1 MFEIGNSL
9 REARVRRGVDFAQA
23 ELATKIRGKYLR
35 ALEDEQFALL
45 PAQTYV
51 KGFLR
56 TYAEYLGLDG
66 QLYVDEFNSR
76 FVTGS
81 DEHEPRARRSAA
93 ARPQR
98 RNRRS
103 ETNLILLALAA
114 IAVLTVIVVAAW
126 KASSDGGAHKTKT
139 TASRPAVAHRRTAP
153 PKLLVIRPKRGST
166 HVIIHKSNATGDILF
181 DGTVTKGDP
190 ARAFT
195 GTRLWV
201 SIDTPENL
209 RVIINGHTRVIP
221 GHMPRVGLVTKRGW
235 RTL

>member
-9 REARVRRGVDFAQA
+9 REARLRRGVDFAQA

-76 FVTGS
+76 FVSGT

-93 ARPQR
+93 RPQQR
-98 RNRRS
+98 RHRRI
-103 ETNLILLALAA
+103 ETNVVLVALAA
-114 IAVLTVIVVAAW
+114 IAILTVVVISAW
-126 KASSDGGAHKTKT
+126 KAGDGTSPPVRTVAKK
-139 TASRPAVAHRRTAP
+139 PAPKPVAKPR
-153 PKLLVIRPKRGST
+153 LLVIRPKRGS
-166 HVIIHKSNATGDILF
+166 S
-181 DGTVTKGDP
+181 P
-190 ARAFT
+190 
-195 GTRLWV
+195 
-201 SIDTPENL
+201 
-209 RVIINGHTRVIP
+209 
-221 GHMPRVGLVTKRGW
+221 
-235 RTL
+235 